1 MLNLKQIIEQ
11 AAQNKQ
17 AVGHF
22 NVANLEMLKAT
33 FLAGQELSKEVGRPV
48 PLIIG
53 LSESE
58 RRFVGSRQ
66 MVGFIKSLRE
76 EHDYPIFVNADHCH
90 TLESVKSA
98 AEEGFDSI
106 VIDNSAFSLE
116 ENIKSTAEAVKFVK
130 ENYPDTLVEGEIGVI
145 GQHSMLLDEVP
156 EKVVIGQEQLTTVE
170 DALKFV
176 QETGV
181 DCFAPAVG
189 NIHGMLKNS
198 FNPNLD
204 IERIKEIADKVKVI
218 LVLHGGSGIKEED
231 VKKAISSGM
240 SVVHISTELR
250 RAYSLGVQNLNED
263 FFASHPDEV
272 TPYKIMASVVVK
284 VQEVVRRNLELFI
297 G

>member
-1 MLNLKQIIEQ
+1 MFNLKKEIEEVVL
-11 AAQNKQ
+11 NKR
-17 AVGHF
+17 AIGHF
-22 NVANLEMLKAT
+22 NVANLEMLKGV
-33 FLAGQELSKEVGRPV
+33 FLAGQELSKEIGRSV

-66 MVGFIKSLRE
+66 MVAFVKSLRE
-76 EHDYPIFVNADHCH
+76 EHDYPIFINADHCH
-90 TLESVKSA
+90 TLESVKVA

-106 VIDNSAFSLE
+106 VIDNSEFPLE

-130 ENYPDTLVEGEIGVI
+130 ENYPDILLEGEIGVI

-156 EKVVIGQEQLTTVE
+156 EKVVINQNQLTTVE

-204 IERIKEIADKVKVI
+204 IERIKEIADAVKVP

-231 VKKAISSGM
+231 VKQAILSGM
-240 SVVHISTELR
+240 AVVHVSTELR
-250 RAYSLGVQNLNED
+250 RAYSLAVQNLNED
-263 FFASHPDEV
+263 FFESHPDEV
-272 TPYKIMASVVVK
+272 TPYKIMASVVVR
-284 VQEVVRRNLELFI
+284 VQEVVRYKLELFR
-297 G
+297 